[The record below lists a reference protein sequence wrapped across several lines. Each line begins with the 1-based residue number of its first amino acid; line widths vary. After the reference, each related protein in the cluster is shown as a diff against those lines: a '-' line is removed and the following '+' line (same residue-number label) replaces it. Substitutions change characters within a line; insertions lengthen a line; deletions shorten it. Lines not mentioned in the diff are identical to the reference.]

1 MDADSPL
8 DHVFFPDSGVVSV
21 VAVYSDGSIIEM
33 ATIGREGCTAV
44 QAVFG
49 AKTSS
54 VRLLVQIPGSAA
66 RMSRAAFTRAMGSMP
81 SFRSLMYAYVH
92 AFLEQ
97 VMVSVAC
104 NGAHSLK
111 ERLARW
117 LLMMRDRTDDDALPI
132 TQSLLAEM
140 LGVQRPTIT
149 NAARE
154 LERAGLIERGR
165 RQVTILDRQ
174 GLMAASCECYQLVR
188 MRIAFHL
195 PKTYPDKMSSH
206 RSVMYIT
213 DKDILRGA
221 KSISSDPAPS
231 SHLERCARS
240 RIFGPTWKV
249 SVRARA
255 ANLQQRDESSPRGN
269 GSGMSRL
276 EPELVRES
284 DAEPLLRLDLALDAE
299 SERRLHEL
307 LHALPAGVYTTDA
320 AGRITYYNEA
330 AAGLWGCRPELN
342 RTSSVVRGASIGPTA
357 PRCRTTSARWRSR

>member
-21 VAVYSDGSIIEM
+21 VAVYADGSIIEM

-49 AKTSS
+49 AKSSS

-66 RMSRAAFTRAMGSMP
+66 KMSRRAFTRAMSSIP
-81 SFRSLMYAYVH
+81 TFRSLMFTYVH

-117 LLMMRDRTDDDALPI
+117 LLMMRDGDDDDVLPI

-154 LERAGLIERGR
+154 LERAGLIARGR
-165 RQVTILDRQ
+165 RQVTILDRK
-174 GLMAASCECYQLVR
+174 GLTDASCECYQLVR
-188 MRIAFHL
+188 TRISFHL
-195 PKTYPDKMSSH
+195 PKTY
-206 RSVMYIT
+206 T
-213 DKDILRGA
+213 
-221 KSISSDPAPS
+221 
-231 SHLERCARS
+231 
-240 RIFGPTWKV
+240 
-249 SVRARA
+249 
-255 ANLQQRDESSPRGN
+255 
-269 GSGMSRL
+269 
-276 EPELVRES
+276 
-284 DAEPLLRLDLALDAE
+284 
-299 SERRLHEL
+299 
-307 LHALPAGVYTTDA
+307 
-320 AGRITYYNEA
+320 
-330 AAGLWGCRPELN
+330 
-342 RTSSVVRGASIGPTA
+342 
-357 PRCRTTSARWRSR
+357 